1 MPIIHIRGRVL
12 PLARSVTASDLQPI
26 VWKESTHA
34 KTMQF
39 TVHIQNSV
47 VDVECEMEDF
57 HPYADFS
64 VPMVRA
70 LELARAVVDC
80 LAFSTG
86 LGLSVVLDD
95 IVSPAGVVKKIQF
108 ANPPLSSLCTAFDL
122 TPGNAGPNNF
132 RAMYNLVVAEPPLFL
147 ALNDLITAITVPGQI
162 PINCARAVEG
172 LRMIM
177 VPNDPSRKLG
187 WAKMRETLQLERTY
201 LEYITEMSTNPRH
214 GDKSHIDQ
222 HLLQEVLRR
231 SWIVMN
237 RFFEY
242 RKRGN
247 EPLPIADFPLLG

>member
-12 PLARSVTASDLQPI
+12 PIVRSITASALQPI
-26 VWKESTHA
+26 LWSESA
-34 KTMQF
+34 DSPTMRF
-39 TVHIQNSV
+39 TVHIKNSA
-47 VDVECEMEDF
+47 VDVECLMDDF
-57 HPYADFS
+57 EPYEDFS
-64 VPMVRA
+64 VPIARA
-70 LELARAVVDC
+70 LMFSRAVVDC

-86 LGLSVVLDD
+86 LGLSVVLDEV
-95 IVSPAGVVKKIQF
+95 VSPAGVVNKIQY
-108 ANPPLSSLCTAFDL
+108 ANPSLGSLCTAFDL
-122 TPGNAGPNNF
+122 TPSSVSSNNF

-147 ALNDLITAITVPGQI
+147 ALNDLITSITVPGQI

-231 SWIVMN
+231 SWTVMN

-247 EPLPIADFPLLG
+247 EPLPIEDFPLLG